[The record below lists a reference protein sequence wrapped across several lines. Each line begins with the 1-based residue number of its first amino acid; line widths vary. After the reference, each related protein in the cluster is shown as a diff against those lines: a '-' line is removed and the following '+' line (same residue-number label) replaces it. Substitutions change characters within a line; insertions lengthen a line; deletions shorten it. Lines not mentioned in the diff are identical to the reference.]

1 MDKKQI
7 WQAALARLELT
18 LSKANFA
25 TWFKNTFIIE
35 VIDNEE
41 HVILGTPHAFAQAWL
56 SKKYHKDILTAL
68 QEATEGKIKKITYEV
83 SLVGEE
89 RQIAIKYEQQ
99 KVSSQSNSLSENSLN
114 QKIEKKESSIGV
126 FNLNPKYTFD
136 TFIVGKNN
144 ELAYAA
150 SRGVAEFPGEKFN
163 PLFIYGGVGIGK
175 THLAQGIGNEI
186 MKNNPESKILYI
198 TSERFTNDYIDA
210 IKGGKM
216 KDFRTKYRSYDC
228 LIIDDIQFLAG
239 KEGTQE
245 ELFNTF
251 NEYHQ
256 KNSQIVLTSDR
267 PPQALSAFQERL
279 KSRFS
284 SGMIADVQEPD
295 LETRMAIIKAK
306 LSEKKYNFEEDVIR
320 YIASEVQRSVREI
333 EGILNK
339 IIVQYEL
346 RRIDPTIENVR
357 ELITVYNEQNKKNV
371 KFSPQQLI
379 ETVASFYDVTIDSIK
394 GSSRKKELVVP
405 RQVAMYLLREE
416 LDASFPNIGSELG
429 NRDHTTA
436 MHSYQKIK
444 SEVAANNRTKKDI
457 EMIRE
462 RLYNGSYD

>member
-7 WQAALARLELT
+7 WQAALGRLELT

-35 VIDNEE
+35 IVDNEE
-41 HVILGTPHAFAQAWL
+41 HVILATPHAFAQAWL
-56 SKKYHKDILTAL
+56 SKKYHKDILNSL
-68 QEATEGKIKKITYEV
+68 QEVSDGKIKKITYEV
-83 SLVGEE
+83 SLVGDEKTV
-89 RQIAIKYEQQ
+89 AKYEQQ
-99 KVSSQSNSLSENSLN
+99 NRSSTQIQQENFSSQN
-114 QKIEKKESSIGV
+114 KIEKKESSLGV

-150 SRGVAEFPGEKFN
+150 ARGVAEFPGEKFN

-186 MKNNPESKILYI
+186 IKNSADKKILYI
-198 TSERFTNDYIDA
+198 TSERFTNDYVDA
-210 IKGGKM
+210 IKGGRM
-216 KDFRTKYRSYDC
+216 KDFRLKYRSYDVI
-228 LIIDDIQFLAG
+228 IIDDIQFLAG

-256 KNSQIVLTSDR
+256 KNCQIVLTSDR

-284 SGMIADVQEPD
+284 SGMIADISEPD

-306 LSEKKYNFEEDVIR
+306 LSEKKYNFDDNVIR
-320 YIASEVQRSVREI
+320 YIATEVQKSVREI

-357 ELITVYNEQNKKNV
+357 DLITVYNEQNKKNV

-379 ETVASFYDVTIDSIK
+379 ETVASFFDVTVESIK
-394 GSSRKKELVVP
+394 GVSRKKELVTP
-405 RQVAMYLLREE
+405 RQIAMYLLREE

-444 SEVAANNRTKKDI
+444 TEVAANNRTKKDI

-462 RLYNGSYD
+462 RLYNGSYE